1 MANFSRSSERQ
12 IFFFSADQLP
22 GEPCLQNSNTEVTLM
37 QAEGS
42 LGILPEKK
50 KKDHL
55 LPVLHPTYDL
65 FGMQP

>member
-1 MANFSRSSERQ
+1 
-12 IFFFSADQLP
+12 
-22 GEPCLQNSNTEVTLM
+22 M